1 MAKKAISPAYWAT
14 IPADVL
20 YDHGIPDKAKLLYGE
35 ISGLCDKKGYC
46 WADNENFAELHDV
59 HPDTISRLLSA
70 LSKRGYI
77 RIEMVPT
84 RTGHER
90 RIYAGIRMGGVG
102 KNADTRLDDFADT
115 GVGKN
120 AEGVSAKMSAP
131 NKINRILDNTPLTP
145 HGGKRGQKAEW
156 EPDRFEGLWK
166 FYPVIEKVGPDG
178 SVTKTSKGDKGKAR
192 RIWNAMQPSPELIR
206 DMGRWLILKLKYD
219 DQYARGYGVQHVST
233 WLNAIRRNGGVL
245 EMPEAPQVTQA
256 AQHSAPDDDTP
267 SYQLG
272 GDGCLM

>member
-20 YDHGIPDKAKLLYGE
+20 YDHALPDKAKLIYGE

-84 RTGHER
+84 KTGHER

-120 AEGVSAKMSAP
+120 AGGVSAKTSTH
-131 NKINRILDNTPLTP
+131 NKINNILDNNTPLTP
-145 HGGKRGQKAEW
+145 QRGVRGKKAEW
-156 EPDRFEGLWK
+156 EPERFEGLWN
-166 FYPVIEKVGPDG
+166 FYPVIEKVGSDG
-178 SVTKTSKGDKGKAR
+178 SVTKTSKGDKGDAR
-192 RIWNAMQPSPELIR
+192 RAWNALKPSPELIR
-206 DMGRWLILKLKYD
+206 DMGIWLKLKLKYD
-219 DQYARGYGVQHVST
+219 DQYARGYGVKTVSV
-233 WLNAIRRNGGVL
+233 WLNAIRRSGGML
-245 EMPEAPQVTQA
+245 EMPEVPQATQA
-256 AQHSAPDDDTP
+256 AQTVPDDDTP

>member
-20 YDHGIPDKAKLLYGE
+20 YDHALPDKAKLIYGE

-84 RTGHER
+84 KTGHER

-102 KNADTRLDDFADT
+102 KNA
-115 GVGKN
+115 G
-120 AEGVSAKMSAP
+120 GVSAKTSTH
-131 NKINRILDNTPLTP
+131 NKINNILDNNTPLTP
-145 HGGKRGQKAEW
+145 QREVRGQKAEW
-156 EPDRFEGLWK
+156 EPERFEGLWE

-178 SVTKTSKGDKGKAR
+178 FVTKTSKGDKGKAR

-206 DMGRWLILKLKYD
+206 DMGRWLILKLRYD

-245 EMPEAPQVTQA
+245 EMPEVPQATQA
-256 AQHSAPDDDTP
+256 AQHSAPDAPTMDYDWRDDEWPT
-267 SYQLG
+267 
-272 GDGCLM
+272 

>member
-1 MAKKAISPAYWAT
+1 MAKKAISPAYWAN

-46 WADNENFAELHDV
+46 WADNENFAELHNV

-84 RTGHER
+84 KTGHER

-120 AEGVSAKMSAP
+120 AEGVSAKMSPP
-131 NKINRILDNTPLTP
+131 NKINNILDNTPLTP
-145 HGGKRGQKAEW
+145 QRGKRGQKAEW
-156 EPDRFEGLWK
+156 EPERFEGLWK
-166 FYPVIEKVGPDG
+166 FYPVIRKADG
-178 SVTKTSKGDKGKAR
+178 TSTSKGDKGDAR
-192 RIWNAMQPSPELIR
+192 RAWNALKPSPELIH
-206 DMGRWLILKLKYD
+206 DMGRWLKLKLRYD
-219 DQYARGYGVQHVST
+219 EQYARGYGVKTVSV
-233 WLNAIRRNGGVL
+233 WLNSIRRNGGVL
-245 EMPEAPQVTQA
+245 EMPEVPQVTQPA
-256 AQHSAPDDDTP
+256 ADEDAPYYSREDFGWQT
-267 SYQLG
+267 
-272 GDGCLM
+272 

>member
-20 YDHGIPDKAKLLYGE
+20 YDHALPDKAKLIYGE

-84 RTGHER
+84 KTGHER

-115 GVGKN
+115 GVCKN
-120 AEGVSAKMSAP
+120 AEGVSAKTSTLLKC
-131 NKINRILDNTPLTP
+131 NNILDNNPPLTP
-145 HGGKRGQKAEW
+145 PRGKGRKKAEW
-156 EPDRFEGLWK
+156 EPERFEGLWR
-166 FYPVIEKVGPDG
+166 FYPVIRKADG
-178 SVTKTSKGDKGKAR
+178 TSTSKGDKGDAR
-192 RIWNAMQPSPELIR
+192 RAWNALKPSPELIC
-206 DMGRWLILKLKYD
+206 DMGRWLKLKLRYD
-219 DQYARGYGVQHVST
+219 EQYARGYGVKTVSV
-233 WLNAIRRNGGVL
+233 WLNGIRRNGGVL
-245 EMPEAPQVTQA
+245 EMPEIPQATQA
-256 AQHSAPDDDTP
+256 AREAAADDEKL